1 MSNSSGIGGLVA
13 AWMAANPF
21 SDRVPEW
28 LITPCRPIS
37 PLPAAAVAAAEV
49 MACHSEID
57 RHVNA
62 SDDGTRTSFRRR
74 RVIGAQVADYLAH
87 HGLLSLDHRL
97 KLRACR
103 HGGFWGIDTGTGKK
117 IVAWDSKCGQALLCP
132 HCARTEQR
140 RLVRRYK
147 QPMKK
152 WKQAKS
158 TRRIHSGVITWPN
171 VAPDRL
177 AEYLRLIFKHFSKLK
192 RDFPSI
198 KGSLATV
205 ESPLSRRGDWNLHL
219 NVLLCVDGPLHWGDL
234 RAAWHRRTVH
244 LFPGYEGTSFQIE
257 MRQLPRYDDDALD
270 AALRELIK
278 YPAKHVMEVMHG
290 KKESAVDR
298 HRNPGSARGGAAM
311 AGVRVPLGGT
321 RPRDAHRDGDEPLL
335 VRPDRAAGPG
345 AADRGEDR
353 GSRTVDRDAADLDA
367 GIGRAPSVEGIPG
380 VDRDKRT
387 PADDGHDAGA
397 AGEDE
402 GRGESGAGDDGG
414 RDVEAPALI
423 AWPPE
428 RFQEWWD
435 GHRHYRRTRSYGC
448 LFGKPLA
455 ELSGDIED
463 RPRGEA
469 IWYGRLAWD
478 SRAQAYAVECAG
490 LVGSIQANKS
500 MTGDR
505 PSGGNYQRSRTGMPA
520 PGQRR
525 QI

>member
-1 MSNSSGIGGLVA
+1 
-13 AWMAANPF
+13 MAANPF
-21 SDRVPEW
+21 NDRLPEW
-28 LITPCRPIS
+28 LAPPCRLIS
-37 PLPAAAVAAAEV
+37 PLPADAVAAAAV
-49 MACHSEID
+49 VASHSEID

-62 SDDGTRTSFRRR
+62 GGDGTRTSFKRR
-74 RVIGAQVADYLAH
+74 RVIGEQVADYLDR

-103 HGGFWGIDTGTGKK
+103 HGGFWGIDTGTGKM

-140 RLVRRYK
+140 RLVRCYK
-147 QPMKK
+147 QPMKA
-152 WKQAKS
+152 WKQARP

-171 VAPDRL
+171 VTPGRL

-234 RAAWHRRTVH
+234 RAAWHRQTVH

-257 MRQLPRYDDDALD
+257 VRQLPRYDDDALD

-278 YPAKHVMEVMHG
+278 YPAKHIMEVDLG
-290 KKESAVDR
+290 RNKKIETVER
-298 HRNPGSARGGAAM
+298 HRNPGSVPDGAAVDVER
-311 AGVRVPLGGT
+311 AVLGGP
-321 RPRDAHRDGDEPLL
+321 RPCGSQQDGAEQRVL
-335 VRPDRAAGPG
+335 VRSDREGGPG

-353 GSRTVDRDAADLDA
+353 GSHTIDRDAADLDA
-367 GIGRAPSVEGIPG
+367 GIGRAPGVEGIPG

-387 PADDGHDAGA
+387 PADGGHDAAA
-397 AGEDE
+397 AGEGE
-402 GRGESGAGDDGG
+402 GRGESGAGDDNGQA
-414 RDVEAPALI
+414 VEAPALI
-423 AWPPE
+423 AWPPG

-435 GHRHYRRTRSYGC
+435 GHRRYRRTRSYGC

-463 RPRGEA
+463 RPRGEVA
-469 IWYGRLAWD
+469 WYGRLAWD
-478 SRAQAYAVECAG
+478 SRAQAYAVERAG
-490 LVGSIQANKS
+490 LVDSIQANKS

-505 PSGGNYQRSRTGMPA
+505 PSGGNYERSRTGMPA